1 MEKKVKIIGIV
12 FFGFIIILNILL
24 FFNNIITKTE
34 LRDILSADNQEYLK
48 NVINEMDISLDNI
61 SYFIENKVYIYKG
74 KYKNN
79 DVIITFVE
87 NFTNSIEI
95 YYNNNIKN
103 EIIRIIL
110 SGRIKYIAKNYIWTE
125 INNNSVSFQFK
136 ETSVYIIVDYQ
147 FNINNLIIN

>member
-79 DVIITFVE
+79 DIIITFAE